1 MCSFLT
7 HKEATQY
14 LSSEQY
20 SCLMHEINQLNP
32 KTDLISVRGEEIN
45 GNVDYSIS
53 VLPINT
59 DVSKYH
65 WTYQEV
71 ISWLKGE

>member
-7 HKEATQY
+7 HKEAVQY
-14 LSSEQY
+14 LTNEQY
-20 SCLMHEINQLNP
+20 SSLLHEINQLNP
-32 KTDLISVRGEEIN
+32 KEVVISVRGEEHN
-45 GNVDYSIS
+45 GEIHFSIS

-65 WTYQEV
+65 WTYQEI